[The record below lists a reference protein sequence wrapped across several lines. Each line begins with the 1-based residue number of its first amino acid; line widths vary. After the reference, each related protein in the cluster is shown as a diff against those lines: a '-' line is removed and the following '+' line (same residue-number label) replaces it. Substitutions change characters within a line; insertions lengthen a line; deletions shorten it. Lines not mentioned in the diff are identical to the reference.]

1 MALSTLPL
9 LLRKNY
15 IKSVLLIETSTRT
28 YMEVTI
34 TDQTFSGEVLEKISI
49 LIDKD
54 IVTVRDLIEQRV
66 TREVERYNKE
76 TSGHFVGL
84 VQPTES
90 EQLVNGYKLK
100 KKKTID
106 AEKQV
111 YIALDAFKNNGFFI
125 LVDDQQADALEEA
138 VMLTPTSTVSFVKL
152 TPLVGG

>member
-1 MALSTLPL
+1 
-9 LLRKNY
+9 
-15 IKSVLLIETSTRT
+15 
-28 YMEVTI
+28 MEVTI

-54 IVTVRDLIEQRV
+54 IITARDLIEQRV
-66 TREVERYNKE
+66 TMEVERYNKE
-76 TSGHFVGL
+76 ASGHFVGL

-100 KKKTID
+100 KKKAID

-125 LVDDQQADALEEA
+125 LVDDQQVEGLDEA
-138 VMLTPTSTVSFVKL
+138 IMLSEKSTVSFIKL